1 MFNKCILHTRIQH
14 KLGHIRKNDTEV
26 PGSMTKQS
34 NSKQREDNKCHNL
47 GGPGQWERVPNLAS
61 GGRWDPQGF
70 GDKVKVEQ
78 ELGAGR

>member
-1 MFNKCILHTRIQH
+1 
-14 KLGHIRKNDTEV
+14 
-26 PGSMTKQS
+26 MTKQS